1 MGFGL
6 AKSTAEL
13 VTLLLVILAISMAFW
28 LLVARF
34 KLHNFLINTYISYAI
49 LQVLPKDVAIMGQNA
64 QIGIFVGLI
73 IVLTLLNDYLFGIE
87 RGRGGLAMWEVF
99 IMSMLE
105 VILVF
110 SIIAAF
116 LPQKDV
122 LKYISK
128 DSLGYF
134 IDPWWKFS
142 WMVIPLLFL
151 IIMKKRK
158 G

>member
-13 VTLLLVILAISMAFW
+13 VTLLLVLLVVSTVFW

-49 LQVLPKDVAIMGQNA
+49 LQVLPKDVAGLGQNV
-64 QIGIFVGLI
+64 QIGIFIGLI
-73 IVLTLLNDYLFGIE
+73 VLLTLLNDYLFGIE
-87 RGRGGLAMWEVF
+87 RGGGGLAMWEVF
-99 IMSMLE
+99 IMSALE
-105 VILVF
+105 VVLVF
-110 SIIAAF
+110 SVVVSF
-116 LPQKDV
+116 LPQKDI

-128 DSLGYF
+128 DALVYF
-134 IDPWWKFS
+134 ADPWWKFS